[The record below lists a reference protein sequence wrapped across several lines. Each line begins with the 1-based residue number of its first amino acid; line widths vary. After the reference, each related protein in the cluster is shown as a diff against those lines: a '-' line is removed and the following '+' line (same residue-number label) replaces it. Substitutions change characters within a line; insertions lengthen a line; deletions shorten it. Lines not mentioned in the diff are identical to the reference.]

1 MHETIGFKLFFFFFQ
16 SVNSLFRCSL
26 PKNRT
31 TILMKYKAKLLWL
44 KVVVVAAVVVVEEVA
59 AK

>member
-1 MHETIGFKLFFFFFQ
+1 MRSLVLRFFFFQ

-44 KVVVVAAVVVVEEVA
+44 KVVVAAVVVVEEVA